1 MDWVGAPLHFGDDG
15 QPRSKKLPGLFA
27 SRIPWGSMCNR
38 RDSSSRIW
46 DLGRWQ
52 CLTNRGDSFNFS
64 AYASLLEK
72 GEEVPGCIDAEGGVR
87 MKEGIKAI
95 VVGAAGK
102 MGGRIIHII
111 NETPSIALYRAIER
125 PDHPSIGRD
134 IGEITGLGKIG
145 IPLEGDLKKDGGDVI
160 INFTNPKAS
169 IESLEFA
176 KEAGLAIVIGTTGLI
191 PEQMEKVK
199 DLSKSVRCVFS
210 PNMSVG
216 VNVMFRIVQEVAQV
230 LGPEYDIEILEAHHH
245 LKKDSPSGTAVK
257 LGELIAKAMGRDFG
271 QVGIYGRKGMIG
283 ERKKDEIGMQ
293 VIRAGDIVG
302 EHTVLFGGV
311 GERLEIIHRAHSR
324 DNFARGA
331 VRAALWVVNQPNG
344 LYDMQDVLG
353 LKK

>member
-1 MDWVGAPLHFGDDG
+1 
-15 QPRSKKLPGLFA
+15 
-27 SRIPWGSMCNR
+27 
-38 RDSSSRIW
+38 
-46 DLGRWQ
+46 
-52 CLTNRGDSFNFS
+52 
-64 AYASLLEK
+64 
-72 GEEVPGCIDAEGGVR
+72 

-111 NETPSIALYRAIER
+111 KETPSIELYRAIER

-134 IGEITGLGKIG
+134 IGEIIGLGKMD
-145 IPLEGDLKKDGGDVI
+145 IPLERDLKKGDGDVI
-160 INFTNPKAS
+160 INFSSPQAS
-169 IESLEFA
+169 LESLEFA
-176 KEAGLAIVIGTTGLI
+176 KEAGLAIVIGTTGLS
-191 PEQMEKVK
+191 PGQLERVK
-199 DLSKSVRCVFS
+199 ELSKNARCVLS

-216 VNVMFRIVQEVAQV
+216 MNVMFRIVQEVAQV
-230 LGPEYDIEILEAHHH
+230 LGPDYDIEILEAHHH

-257 LGELIAKAMGRDFG
+257 LGELIARAMGRDFN
-271 QVGIYGRKGMIG
+271 QVGVYGRKGMVG
-283 ERKKDEIGMQ
+283 ERTKEEIGMQ

-302 EHTVLFGGV
+302 EHTILFGGV

-353 LKK
+353 LK